1 MNLVERLKQK
11 EEAAV
16 IEMMDRYG
24 DSLLRTAILL
34 VKDPHLAEEVVQDT
48 FVTAYQKIHQLHDE
62 RKLRSWLLMI
72 TANGCRGRMRK
83 WSWKNIFLHQEQ
95 EQEDHLIDEHEL
107 LPEETLIA
115 TWRDQQLR
123 DAITLLPYH
132 YREAIT
138 LYYFQELTIKEI
150 VAFLKENENTVKTRL
165 ARARTLLK
173 IELMKGGVDIA
184 K

>member
-1 MNLVERLKQK
+1 MDLVERLKRK

-16 IEMMDRYG
+16 IEMMNKYG

-34 VKDPHLAEEVVQDT
+34 VKDPHLAEEIVQDT
-48 FVTAYQKIHQLHDE
+48 FVMAYQKIYQLHDE
-62 RKLRSWLLMI
+62 QKLKSWLLMI
-72 TANGCRGRMRK
+72 TTNGCRARMRK

-123 DAITLLPYH
+123 EAITLLPYH
-132 YREAIT
+132 YREVIT
-138 LYYFQELTIKEI
+138 LYYFQELTVKEI
-150 VAFLKENENTVKTRL
+150 ALLIKENENTVKTRL
-165 ARARTLLK
+165 ARARALLK
-173 IELMKGGVDIA
+173 VELTKGGVGIA